1 MRRAGLKLSLKKPA
15 KGELD
20 QELLWGVLFI
30 PLLAALFFLVVR
42 FGADR
47 GIYCAFHRTTGIPC
61 PACGSF
67 RAAQL
72 LLQGHWLQALALQP
86 LVTTLTAASVVYILY
101 AWLTVLFRLPRV
113 RAEHLSRTGW
123 RVVVGTAFALVLAN
137 WIYVILQP
145 AV

>member
-1 MRRAGLKLSLKKPA
+1 MKLSLRKRA

-20 QELLWGVLFI
+20 QELLWGVLFL
-30 PLLAALFFLVVR
+30 PLLATLFYLVVR

-72 LLQGHWLQALALQP
+72 LLQGRWLQAFTLQP
-86 LVTTLTAASVVYILY
+86 LATTLAAVGFIYVLY

-113 RAEHLSRTGW
+113 RVENLSRTGW
-123 RVVVGTAFALVLAN
+123 RMVVSTAVALVLAN
-137 WIYVILQP
+137 WIYVALQP
-145 AV
+145 AI

>member
-1 MRRAGLKLSLKKPA
+1 MKLSLKKPA

-20 QELLWGVLFI
+20 QELLWGILFI
-30 PLLAALFFLVVR
+30 PLLAALLFFVVR
-42 FGADR
+42 VGADR

-72 LLQGHWLQALALQP
+72 LLQGHWLQALVLQP
-86 LVTTLTAASVVYILY
+86 LATTLAAIAALYTIY
-101 AWLTVLFRLPRV
+101 AWFVVLLRLPRV
-113 RAEHLSRTGW
+113 RVEHLSRTAW
-123 RVVVGTAFALVLAN
+123 NVVIGTAIALVLAN